1 MAHLY
6 GADDKG
12 ILHRPLDGDGLR
24 QSRGLDAKAMLL
36 LQRDR
41 RAELSLDNV
50 AVHLPNE
57 SHFADDGAQHIYG
70 GRPRRRAV
78 LREEHLFR
86 ANRQDDRCAGV
97 AARTADR
104 SHLRSAK
111 ADEELVL
118 LDAFDPTFKEVRLA
132 DESR

>member
-1 MAHLY
+1 
-6 GADDKG
+6 
-12 ILHRPLDGDGLR
+12 
-24 QSRGLDAKAMLL
+24 MLL
-36 LQRDR
+36 LQSDR
-41 RAELSLDNV
+41 RAELSLDDV

-57 SHFADDGAQHIYG
+57 GHFPDDGPQHIYG
-70 GRPRRRAV
+70 GRPRRPAA

-86 ANRQDDRCAGV
+86 ANRQDNRCAGV
-97 AARTADR
+97 AAGMADR

-111 ADEELVL
+111 TDEELVL